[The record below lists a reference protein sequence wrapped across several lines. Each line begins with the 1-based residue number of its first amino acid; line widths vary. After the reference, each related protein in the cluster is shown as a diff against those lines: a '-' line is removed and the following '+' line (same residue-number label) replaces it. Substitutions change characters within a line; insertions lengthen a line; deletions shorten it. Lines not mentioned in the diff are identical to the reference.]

1 MKLMNEEYIRLVIN
15 QIKNGM
21 NEDQAF
27 EIIKELIMNNGEKPK
42 DIWVA
47 MEQVP
52 QPYWK
57 TDHSNKCTTEYETTI
72 TILDLESIEI

>member
-1 MKLMNEEYIRLVIN
+1 MNEEYIKLVIS

-27 EIIKELIMNNGEKPK
+27 EIIKELIINRGKKPE
-42 DIWVA
+42 DIWTT
-47 MEQVP
+47 MEQTP

-57 TDHSNKCTTEYETTI
+57 YDHSNKCNVEYETTI
-72 TILDLESIEI
+72 TMLDLERFEQ

>member
-1 MKLMNEEYIRLVIN
+1 MKLMNEEYIRLVIS

-27 EIIKELIMNNGEKPK
+27 EIIKELIVNRGEKPK
-42 DIWVA
+42 DIWVT
-47 MEQVP
+47 MEQTQ

-57 TDHSNKCTTEYETTI
+57 YDHSNKCNAEYETTI
-72 TILDLESIEI
+72 TMLDLESFK